1 MKSSFL
7 ERLLE
12 RADRVGHGEIQSQ
25 IARLAEDKGFLE
37 TIFNTLQE
45 GVLVVDGDGK
55 ITYRNQSAGR
65 LLGLPESGDLGGW
78 TLSRSLRG
86 IDWIPS

>member
-25 IARLAEDKGFLE
+25 IARLADDKGFLE

-55 ITYRNQSAGR
+55 ITYRKTYFRNFFLQ
-65 LLGLPESGDLGGW
+65 
-78 TLSRSLRG
+78 
-86 IDWIPS
+86 

>member
-25 IARLAEDKGFLE
+25 IVRLADDKGFFE
-37 TIFNTLQE
+37 TIFYLF
-45 GVLVVDGDGK
+45 LK
-55 ITYRNQSAGR
+55 HI
-65 LLGLPESGDLGGW
+65 
-78 TLSRSLRG
+78 
-86 IDWIPS
+86 

>member
-12 RADRVGHGEIQSQ
+12 RADRVRSEEIQSQ

-37 TIFNTLQE
+37 TIFNTIQE
-45 GVLVVDGDGK
+45 GVVVVDD
-55 ITYRNQSAGR
+55 
-65 LLGLPESGDLGGW
+65 E
-78 TLSRSLRG
+78 
-86 IDWIPS
+86 

>member
-12 RADRVGHGEIQSQ
+12 RADRVRSEEIQSQ

-45 GVLVVDGDGK
+45 GVAVVDEEGK
-55 ITYRNQSAGR
+55 ITYRNHAAGR
-65 LLGLPESGDLGGW
+65 FEQYL
-78 TLSRSLRG
+78 
-86 IDWIPS
+86 